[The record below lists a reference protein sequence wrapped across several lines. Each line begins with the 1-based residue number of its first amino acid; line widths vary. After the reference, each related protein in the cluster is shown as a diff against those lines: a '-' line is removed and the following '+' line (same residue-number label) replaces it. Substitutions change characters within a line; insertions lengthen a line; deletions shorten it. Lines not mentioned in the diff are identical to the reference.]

1 MSKDVHCLCTS
12 EVSDNENTGKPQHA
26 QKLKLY
32 NSWKIKGVEISIWLW
47 SWKNPCIISNQMISI
62 LVMRKRKVKVRIGV
76 CTWRVDVGLT
86 LWPFHVQRKSKPAV
100 AGSVYPT
107 VPCTG

>member
-32 NSWKIKGVEISIWLW
+32 NSWKIKGVEISI
-47 SWKNPCIISNQMISI
+47 
-62 LVMRKRKVKVRIGV
+62 
-76 CTWRVDVGLT
+76 LT
-86 LWPFHVQRKSKPAV
+86 
-100 AGSVYPT
+100 
-107 VPCTG
+107 